1 MSNYFDQV
9 WQKLF
14 PSKETVPLQMKENFT
29 LKDKEVQELED
40 WIHSEAAK
48 SLFSLIYRNY
58 HFKRTQINESP
69 EVHLFTSSYAN
80 GFAISYEAPLDL
92 SSFSLLFLGLSR
104 RVLALGYQQV
114 SLDRKLEEINEQ
126 VKQTEKFYF
135 KPPLQMPQEG
145 EPITQLYGNISLEK
159 VSINN
164 TPSYIKLLA
173 AIYSDRNYQE
183 AKPFDELMDKLFE
196 HPSHE

>member
-29 LKDKEVQELED
+29 LKDKEVQELEG
-40 WIHSEAAK
+40 WIHSEAAT
-48 SLFSLIYRNY
+48 SLFSLIFRNY

-80 GFAISYEAPLDL
+80 GFAISYESPLDL

-104 RVLALGYQQV
+104 RVLALGYRQV

-135 KPPLQMPQEG
+135 KPLLQMPQEG

>member
-29 LKDKEVQELED
+29 LKDKEVQELEG
-40 WIHSEAAK
+40 WIHSEAAT
-48 SLFSLIYRNY
+48 SLFSLIFRNY

-80 GFAISYEAPLDL
+80 GFAISYESPLDL

-104 RVLALGYQQV
+104 RVLALGYRQV

>member
-40 WIHSEAAK
+40 WIHSEAAT

>member
-14 PSKETVPLQMKENFT
+14 LSKETVPLQMKENFT

-40 WIHSEAAK
+40 WIHSEAAI

-58 HFKRTQINESP
+58 HYKRTQINESP

-159 VSINN
+159 ISINN

>member
-14 PSKETVPLQMKENFT
+14 PSKENVPLQMKENFI

-40 WIHSEAAK
+40 WIHSEAAT

-104 RVLALGYQQV
+104 RFLALGYQQV

>member
-40 WIHSEAAK
+40 WIHSEAAT

-58 HFKRTQINESP
+58 HYKRTQINESP

-173 AIYSDRNYQE
+173 AIYSDRNYQD

>member
-14 PSKETVPLQMKENFT
+14 PSKENVPLQMKENFI
-29 LKDKEVQELED
+29 LKDKEVQELVD
-40 WIHSEAAK
+40 WIHSEAAT

-145 EPITQLYGNISLEK
+145 KPITQLYGNISLEK

>member
-40 WIHSEAAK
+40 WIHSEAAI

-58 HFKRTQINESP
+58 HYKRTQINESP

>member
-40 WIHSEAAK
+40 WIHSEAAT

-164 TPSYIKLLA
+164 TPSYIKLLS

>member
-58 HFKRTQINESP
+58 HYKRTQINESP

-135 KPPLQMPQEG
+135 KPPLQMPQER

>member
-14 PSKETVPLQMKENFT
+14 LSKETVPLQMKENFT

-40 WIHSEAAK
+40 WIHSEAAI

-58 HFKRTQINESP
+58 HYKRTQINESP

>member
-1 MSNYFDQV
+1 
-9 WQKLF
+9 
-14 PSKETVPLQMKENFT
+14 
-29 LKDKEVQELED
+29 
-40 WIHSEAAK
+40 
-48 SLFSLIYRNY
+48 
-58 HFKRTQINESP
+58 
-69 EVHLFTSSYAN
+69 
-80 GFAISYEAPLDL
+80 
-92 SSFSLLFLGLSR
+92 LGLSR

-173 AIYSDRNYQE
+173 AIYSDRNYQD

>member
-14 PSKETVPLQMKENFT
+14 PSKENVPLQMKENFI

-40 WIHSEAAK
+40 WIHSEAAT

>member
-40 WIHSEAAK
+40 WIHSEAAT

-58 HFKRTQINESP
+58 HYKRTQINESP
-69 EVHLFTSSYAN
+69 EVHLFTSTYAN

-173 AIYSDRNYQE
+173 AIYSDRNYQD